1 MLIRTLRLPRSRRRQ
16 AARRSPI
23 SSIAAQNQ
31 SLESLESRLLLTG
44 ETVGLMQYDMAQAYD
59 GYNLLAPT
67 ASTTTYLL
75 DMEGRVVHTW
85 DSDYRTNSNYILDD
99 GSLLRTAQ
107 LPNTSQ
113 TMNAP
118 GAAGRIERIGW
129 DGELIWY
136 FELNETSGQN
146 GDLRLHHDIEVLP
159 NGNILAIAWE
169 RLSIQTALD
178 QGRDPSLFD
187 DKGNGVWPDAIIEI
201 QPDLDSGV
209 GGEIVWSWHVKD
221 HLIQD
226 FDDTKANFGVVADHP
241 ELIDFNDISTGV
253 GAGNTVPDWNH
264 FNAVQYDPELDQIV
278 ISAREQNEIWVID
291 HSTTT
296 AEAASHSGGNSGKG
310 GDLLYRWGNPE
321 AYDLGTRED
330 QQLFYQHDAQF
341 IGDGLDGA
349 GNFLVFNNG
358 WNRADGSNYSA
369 AVEIEP
375 PRINEQ
381 FHLAQLMDGS
391 MGDVIS
397 FGSRPAPADWLPI
410 SGDWNGDGV
419 DSTGAF
425 DPQTGTFYLNDS
437 NADGLDAISEW
448 VSPLSGAGL
457 LPVIGDW
464 DGDGVDSPG
473 VFDPATTT
481 FTLFNST
488 GGVGVISLTLDNAG
502 AGPLVPLAG
511 DWNGDGFDAIG
522 LYDVTGTDFRYTN
535 IVVVTDV
542 AAWSSLN
549 RGDVDAA
556 WQPVV
561 GDWDGGGSDSIG
573 WYDPSATTL
582 HYGNDLGNSVETLST
597 YAATGTSSN
606 WRPLAGDW
614 NDNGSSTLGLYDP
627 DYGDYQIGMD
637 GTYGPAT
644 PVWTYSERSEGSFFS
659 PIVSSVQRLPNGNT
673 LIGEGST
680 GRAFEVTPAG
690 EIVWEYVNPV
700 DAGDTIL
707 HQGDEPGFLPGF
719 VSLGVRS
726 SIVFRVKRYAPDFA
740 GFDGRDLTPGDVIER
755 TDPNVVVAVD
765 MAGNLT
771 ITDIIAGGST
781 NMITMTFDSM
791 SDEFVVTSPLH
802 DLGDGINPSTT
813 EIRVPATSVTGQI
826 LVGLGALN
834 DIFDASAIS
843 VAVNVLGGDG
853 NDLITGSMADDTID
867 GGAGDD
873 MLAGLGGDDLLA
885 GGDGDDVIR
894 GSGGRDSIAGG
905 AGNDILRGQGGHDDI
920 SGGAG
925 VDRIEGGSGLT
936 AVEDEVS
943 GNVVIDA
950 DGYQSDQGDRAI
962 VMPRSY
968 LLIGSAMADHF
979 DASAS
984 PIGVRIE
991 AGDGDD
997 ILIGSEFGDALL
1009 GGNGNDIIDGR
1020 GGDDGLLSGDDG
1032 DDAIRGGAGN
1042 DRLIG
1047 NAGNDSLLGS
1057 EGNDSLI
1064 GGSNDDLLLG
1074 EAGDDQVRGNG
1085 GFDTVTG
1092 AGNGTMLEGDF
1103 VMTDAMDT
1111 IDNAFMFDFDALLV

>member
-16 AARRSPI
+16 AARRSPA
-23 SSIAAQNQ
+23 SSVPAQNQ
-31 SLESLESRLLLTG
+31 LLETLEARLLLTG

-59 GYNLLAPT
+59 GYNLLAPS

-85 DSDYRTNSNYILDD
+85 DSDYRTNSNYILED

-187 DKGNGVWPDAIIEI
+187 DKGNGVWPDSIIEI
-201 QPDLDSGV
+201 QPDLDAGV

-221 HLIQD
+221 HLVQD

-241 ELIDFNDISTGV
+241 GLIDFNDISTGT

-321 AYDLGTRED
+321 AYGQGIRDD

-341 IGDGLDGA
+341 IGEGLDGA
-349 GNFLVFNNG
+349 GNFLIFNNG
-358 WNRADGSNYSA
+358 WNRVDGSNYSE
-369 AVEIEP
+369 AVEIAP
-375 PRINEQ
+375 PRIGTQ
-381 FHLAQLMDGS
+381 FHLTQQMDGS
-391 MGDVIS
+391 MGDVVS
-397 FGSRPAPADWLPI
+397 FGTHPAPDDWQPI
-410 SGDWNGDGV
+410 AGDWDGDGT

-425 DPQTGTFYLNDS
+425 DPATGTFYLNDA
-437 NADGLDAISEW
+437 NADGRDAVVEW
-448 VSPLSGAGL
+448 TSPLSGAGL
-457 LPVIGDW
+457 LALAGDW
-464 DGDGVDSPG
+464 DGDGVDTVG
-473 VFDPATTT
+473 VFDPATAT

-488 GGVGVISLTLDNAG
+488 SGSGAISLTLDNAG
-502 AGPLVPLAG
+502 AGPIVPLAG
-511 DWNGDGFDAIG
+511 DWNGDGFDSIG
-522 LYDVTGTDFRYTN
+522 LYDVTTTAFRYTN
-535 IVVVTDV
+535 NVVVTDV
-542 AAWSSLN
+542 SAWSTLN
-549 RGDVDAA
+549 RGDVDSA
-556 WQPVV
+556 WQPVA
-561 GDWDGGGSDSIG
+561 GDWDGNGSDSIG
-573 WYDPSATTL
+573 WYDPSTTTL
-582 HYGNDLGNSVETLST
+582 QYGDDLGDAGEVLST
-597 YAATGTSSN
+597 YATAGATSG
-606 WRPLAGDW
+606 WRPIVGDW

-627 DYGDYQIGMD
+627 EYGDYLIGMD
-637 GTYGPAT
+637 GTYGPAA
-644 PVWTYSERSEGSFFS
+644 PVWTYSEGPDGSFFS

-680 GRAFEVTPAG
+680 GRAFEVTSAG

-719 VSLGVRS
+719 ALLGVRS
-726 SIVFRVKRYAPDFA
+726 SIVFRVKRYALDFV
-740 GFDGRDLTPGDVIER
+740 GFDGRDLTPGNVIEG
-755 TDPNVVVAVD
+755 TDPSVVVTVD
-765 MAGNLT
+765 MSGNLT
-771 ITDIIAGGST
+771 ISDVVAGGSANSVT
-781 NMITMTFDSM
+781 LTFDEM
-791 SDEFVVTSPLH
+791 ADEFVVTSPLFE
-802 DLGDGINPSTT
+802 LGDGVNPSTN
-813 EIRVPATSVTGQI
+813 EIRVPAAMVTGQI
-826 LVGLGALN
+826 LVDLGPQN
-834 DIFDASAIS
+834 DVFDASAIG
-843 VAVNVLGGDG
+843 VPVNVLGGEGD
-853 NDLITGSMADDTID
+853 DVITGSMADDMID

-885 GGDGDDVIR
+885 GGEGNDSIR
-894 GSGGRDSIAGG
+894 GSGGRDSLDGG
-905 AGNDILRGQGGHDDI
+905 DGDDILRGQGGHDDI
-920 SGGAG
+920 RGGAG
-925 VDRIEGGSGLT
+925 IDRIEGGSGTT
-936 AVEDEVS
+936 AVDDEVG
-943 GNVVIDA
+943 GNVSINA
-950 DGYQSDQGDRAI
+950 AGYRSDRGDVAE
-962 VMPRSY
+962 VVARSY
-968 LLIGSAMADHF
+968 LLTGSTLADRI

-984 PIGVRIE
+984 PIGVAING
-991 AGDGDD
+991 GDGNDT
-997 ILIGSEFGDALL
+997 LIGSDFDDVLA
-1009 GGNGNDIIDGR
+1009 GGNGNDIVDGL
-1020 GGDDGLLSGDDG
+1020 GGNDLLSGDDG
-1032 DDAIRGGAGN
+1032 DDAIRGGSGD
-1042 DRLIG
+1042 DRIVG
-1047 NAGNDSLLGS
+1047 NAGNDTLLGGD
-1057 EGNDSLI
+1057 GNDALI
-1064 GGSNDDLLLG
+1064 GGSNDDVLLG
-1074 EAGDDQVRGNG
+1074 EAGDDRVRGNG
-1085 GFDTVTG
+1085 GSDVVTG
-1092 AGNGTMLEGDF
+1092 AGNGTMLEGDV

-1111 IDNAFMFDFDALLV
+1111 IDDAFVFDFDVLLI